1 MSQQCSRYNFGH
13 AQDASRHHIC
23 EILYHDFHSY
33 KVQKRPGFHFRT
45 QKVSKLMNL
54 QAWMSNRLTVTKQQK
69 HALLHINLSNKMA
82 CMFRIW
88 WYLPWP
94 QPLYPVS
101 NQLQCKNKI
110 CQNGGMCYILG
121 DENMSQCVCRPG
133 WKGPT
138 CLIGGTS
145 CFQILL
151 PSLRGSQV
159 RDLGPKRRWW
169 ARVCLHCDQETAFR
183 VQPRDQVNLLT
194 TTKDIKL
201 RNRPKLLRDKSSYVC
216 LEKHVPVVSSEF
228 YYKR

>member
-45 QKVSKLMNL
+45 QKVSKPNE
-54 QAWMSNRLTVTKQQK
+54 LTGLKGGNSDCDQNKRNMLYCTLIFQTKWLNIWFEFGNTY
-69 HALLHINLSNKMA
+69 HEPEPLLS
-82 CMFRIW
+82 
-88 WYLPWP
+88 
-94 QPLYPVS
+94 VS
-101 NQLQCKNKI
+101 LQLQCKNKI

-138 CLIGGTS
+138 CLIGTS

-151 PSLRGSQV
+151 PARIFKGGQV
-159 RDLGPKRRWW
+159 VL
-169 ARVCLHCDQETAFR
+169 
-183 VQPRDQVNLLT
+183 
-194 TTKDIKL
+194 
-201 RNRPKLLRDKSSYVC
+201 RPKHSFFFFLSGTTMKNC
-216 LEKHVPVVSSEF
+216 CCF
-228 YYKR
+228 